1 MKLRWGILGVARINR
16 ALIPP
21 LQTPERH
28 ALLAIASRE
37 RVRAEAAAREWSIPR
52 AYGSYRELL
61 ADPEIDA
68 VYIPLPNALH
78 EEWTIEAVRA
88 GKHVLCEKPLALE
101 PAAIDRIGDAAA
113 AAGRIVTEAFMY
125 RHHAQTLKVKALVD
139 SGKIGRVRLVRGAF
153 TFSLTREDD
162 VRLDP
167 ALGGGSLWDVGC
179 YPVSYARVVLGE
191 EPVEAFGW
199 QVLGATGVDETFAG
213 QLHFPSGACAQFDCG
228 FKAPFRTEIE
238 IVGSDGTLRVGR
250 PFKPGTREELI
261 LRRGDQSETIE
272 VEGEPLYAGE
282 IEDLADA
289 VLLGKPPR
297 ISLADSRANCA
308 SLVALLQSA
317 REGRSVSVPEVAAKG
332 KGASPVAR

>member
-21 LQTPERH
+21 LQASDRH
-28 ALLAIASRE
+28 ALVGIASRE
-37 RVRAEAAAREWSIPR
+37 RARAEAAAREWGIPR
-52 AYGSYRELL
+52 AHGSYRELL

-78 EEWTIEAVRA
+78 EEWTVEAVRA

-101 PAAIDRIGDAAA
+101 PAAIDRMAAA
-113 AAGRIVTEAFMY
+113 ASAAGRIVTEAFMY
-125 RHHAQTLKVKALVD
+125 RHHEQTLKVKRLVD
-139 SGKIGRVRLVRGAF
+139 SGKIGRVRLVRGCF
-153 TFSLTREDD
+153 TFDLTREGD

-199 QVLGATGVDETFAG
+199 QVLGATGIDETFAG
-213 QLHFPSGACAQFDCG
+213 QLHFPSGACAQFDSG

-238 IVGSDGTLRVGR
+238 IVGSDGALHIGR
-250 PFKPGTREELI
+250 PFKPGAREELV
-261 LRRGDQSETIE
+261 LRRGDQSEAIA
-272 VEGEPLYAGE
+272 VDGQSLYAGE
-282 IEDLADA
+282 VEDLADA
-289 VLLGKPPR
+289 VLLGKTPR

-308 SLVALLQSA
+308 ALVALLESA
-317 REGRSVSVPEVAAKG
+317 RTGRVVSLPPPPPTRTD
-332 KGASPVAR
+332 SARAR